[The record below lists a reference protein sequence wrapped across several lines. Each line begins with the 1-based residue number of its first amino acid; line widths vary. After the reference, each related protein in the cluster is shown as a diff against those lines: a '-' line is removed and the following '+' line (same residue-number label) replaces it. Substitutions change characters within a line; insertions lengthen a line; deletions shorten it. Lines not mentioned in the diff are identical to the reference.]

1 MLLAGVVPNL
11 TAVIAEFVANAA
23 SPISTMLSGIL
34 TSTVLLL
41 NLLLKASFLMVFIPS
56 IAGIFKIILSA
67 LFTLSRPAWLKPVI
81 SVPDVVKSVLSPIVT
96 EVYAFTIILKFDV
109 AENKFA
115 PSEFDVGVSIE
126 TALVVA
132 KATAKAP
139 A

>member
-11 TAVIAEFVANAA
+11 TAVIAELVANAA

-81 SVPDVVKSVLSPIVT
+81 STPDVVKSVLSPMVT
-96 EVYAFTIILKFDV
+96 EVAAFTIILKFDV
-109 AENKFA
+109 SENKFA
-115 PSEFDVGVSIE
+115 PSESDVGVSIE
-126 TALVVA
+126 TALVA
-132 KATAKAP
+132 TKATAKAP

>member
-67 LFTLSRPAWLKPVI
+67 LFTLSIPAWLKPVI
-81 SVPDVVKSVLSPIVT
+81 STPDVVKSVLSPIVT
-96 EVYAFTIILKFDV
+96 EVAAFTIILKFDV
-109 AENKFA
+109 SENNFA
-115 PSEFDVGVSIE
+115 LSEFDVGVSIE
-126 TALVVA
+126 TALVA
-132 KATAKAP
+132 TKATVKTP
-139 A
+139 V